1 MWTIFRTSAAAG
13 SSSFGDLKPSWIKN
27 NNSILCGGA
36 GRGTSADRG
45 RHSNRKPSCNDH
57 PKHQITQQLL
67 EQEGK
72 LWEKFLF
79 SSSVSWLEKEIS
91 FVYKTRVSAR
101 SALPSP
107 TISCGVGYCIRFF
120 AYSTVISTLHRKIS
134 KNTKKCKSAVFKLF
148 RAEKK
153 KKMVY
158 PKSLERRRSGE
169 HGQSVCA
176 FGSRSSTTQRPRGR
190 RGHQLAR
197 QGSGRREAA
206 RATSLLCATPPP
218 GFSGCERRTEFPGK
232 KSRDRTSV

>member
-153 KKMVY
+153 KKWFIQKALNAAGAVSTG
-158 PKSLERRRSGE
+158 KVCVRSGVVAQPPSNRE
-169 HGQSVCA
+169 AGEDT
-176 FGSRSSTTQRPRGR
+176 SSRGR
-190 RGHQLAR
+190 GVADVR
-197 QGSGRREAA
+197 Q

>member
-1 MWTIFRTSAAAG
+1 MVPLLI
-13 SSSFGDLKPSWIKN
+13 GD
-27 NNSILCGGA
+27 A
-36 GRGTSADRG
+36 TR
-45 RHSNRKPSCNDH
+45 NRKPSCNDRSQTPDH
-57 PKHQITQQLL
+57 EQLP

-72 LWEKFLF
+72 LWKKFLF

-107 TISCGVGYCIRFF
+107 TISSGVGHCIRFF
-120 AYSTVISTLHRKIS
+120 ACSTVISTLHRKIS
-134 KNTKKCKSAVFKLF
+134 KNTKKCKSAVFKCF
-148 RAEKK
+148 SSRKK
-153 KKMVY
+153 KNGLST
-158 PKSLERRRSGE
+158 KSLERRRSGE
-169 HGQSVCA
+169 HGQSA

-232 KSRDRTSV
+232 KNQETERAFEALLQTDGP